1 MQFDPEVLSPGLARA
16 CTVLAALLVLWAVPA
31 LRALQGRADRLNLVL
46 GAAVGL
52 AVLWSM
58 HARVEPGLALH
69 LIGTPVVVLLLGLR
83 LGILAAA
90 LAALAL
96 PVTGAASLALVPAG
110 WLLSAALPG
119 AILVAVAWTA
129 RFYLPRNPFVF
140 IFVAA
145 FFGSALALLG
155 TWLAATAML
164 AWSGQPAPG
173 GAAIPRGAILP
184 LVLFPEAFL
193 NGAVISTLLVYRPEW
208 VRLYDERFYQRA

>member
-1 MQFDPEVLSPGLARA
+1 
-16 CTVLAALLVLWAVPA
+16 
-31 LRALQGRADRLNLVL
+31 
-46 GAAVGL
+46 
-52 AVLWSM
+52 
-58 HARVEPGLALH
+58 
-69 LIGTPVVVLLLGLR
+69 VVVLLLGLR
-83 LGILAAA
+83 LGMLAAA
-90 LAALAL
+90 LAALSL
-96 PVTGAASLALVPAG
+96 PVIGATSLALVPAG

-184 LVLFPEAFL
+184 LVMFPEAFL

-208 VRLYDERFYQRA
+208 VRLYDQRFYQRA